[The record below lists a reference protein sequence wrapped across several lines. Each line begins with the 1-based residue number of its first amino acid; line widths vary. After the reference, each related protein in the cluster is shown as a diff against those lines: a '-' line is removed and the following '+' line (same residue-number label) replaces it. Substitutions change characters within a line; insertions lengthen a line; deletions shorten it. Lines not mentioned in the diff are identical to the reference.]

1 MSQSR
6 RRGRGWFNGPTHR
19 VSDYVS
25 LPAFWDSE
33 VWHFM
38 HGHGNGRYPAAV
50 MLGRHRRATVFV
62 GVHRTRRDFDAD
74 DMATL
79 GLLRQPLAAALA
91 FRAAWHDATLRCRA
105 AIDVRSSEPLTRC
118 TSGTTRARP
127 YDPAPSSPFR
137 RLTFYNARPAKA
149 GNHARMR
156 RQLGYR
162 TARRSLDGSQSG
174 DLFDAGIRQ
183 RDNTG
188 IGGPEVIR
196 CSQRAGG
203 APTRRIGDRDP
214 VKNIEKLLAPAAA
227 PGYNQARRP

>member
-79 GLLRQPLAAALA
+79 DLLRQPLTAALA

-127 YDPAPSSPFR
+127 YEPAPSSPFR
-137 RLTFYNARPAKA
+137 RLTFYNARPATGRESCPDA
-149 GNHARMR
+149 TPAWLSHCAEV
-156 RQLGYR
+156 
-162 TARRSLDGSQSG
+162 LDGSQSG

-188 IGGPEVIR
+188 IGAPEVIR
-196 CSQRAGG
+196 WSQRAGG

-214 VKNIEKLLAPAAA
+214 VKNIEKLLAPAVA

>member
-1 MSQSR
+1 M
-6 RRGRGWFNGPTHR
+6 FNGPTHR

-50 MLGRHRRATVFV
+50 MFGRHRRATVFV

-79 GLLRQPLAAALA
+79 DLLCQPLTAALA

-127 YDPAPSSPFR
+127 TEPAPSSPFR
-137 RLTFYNARPAKA
+137 RLTFYNARPATGRESCPDA
-149 GNHARMR
+149 TPAWLSHCAEVPR
-156 RQLGYR
+156 RFAIRG
-162 TARRSLDGSQSG
+162 SL
-174 DLFDAGIRQ
+174 
-183 RDNTG
+183 
-188 IGGPEVIR
+188 
-196 CSQRAGG
+196 
-203 APTRRIGDRDP
+203 
-214 VKNIEKLLAPAAA
+214 
-227 PGYNQARRP
+227 